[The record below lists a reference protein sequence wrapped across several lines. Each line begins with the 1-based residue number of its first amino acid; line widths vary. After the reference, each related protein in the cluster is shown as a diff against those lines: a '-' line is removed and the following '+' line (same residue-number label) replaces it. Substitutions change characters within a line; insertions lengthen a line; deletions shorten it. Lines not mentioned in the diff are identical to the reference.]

1 MTRHSWTAGFR
12 NSCEESW
19 QQQCLLLCVLQSGGE
34 SCRTF
39 VLKQILS
46 SGKKTQRLAL
56 ESATYLHCTCWRIV
70 NPDHVCWFY
79 TFASMERRKC
89 FKRLRFDFLT
99 PCFLPLYCYH
109 TLRCSVTKHA
119 LQWRWEAKAGG
130 SSVRTML
137 QWATGFWVRLHC
149 TSLAE
154 VAQARARAR
163 LRQEYCLQLVQP
175 RPASGR
181 NACL

>member
-39 VLKQILS
+39 VLKQIQQ
-46 SGKKTQRLAL
+46 GKKHNVLAL
-56 ESATYLHCTCWRIV
+56 ESATYLHCTCWIIV

-99 PCFLPLYCYH
+99 PCFLPPILLSYTALFSYKTCPAVEMGGQGGGIICAYHVAMGDRFLGQVALY
-109 TLRCSVTKHA
+109 VF
-119 LQWRWEAKAGG
+119 G
-130 SSVRTML
+130 
-137 QWATGFWVRLHC
+137 
-149 TSLAE
+149 
-154 VAQARARAR
+154 
-163 LRQEYCLQLVQP
+163 
-175 RPASGR
+175 
-181 NACL
+181 